1 MSADLKKPHSKPH
14 FALPPGATDCHMHVF
29 GPHELYPCSAKRTY
43 TPRPAPL
50 ADYKTMAATLG
61 LERVVFVQASAYGAD
76 NRRMVD
82 AMREVGSN
90 ARCVIGLDD
99 SISDAELAEMNRL
112 GVRGVRI
119 NVASRGLRDAGEI
132 SRMLH
137 AAAARI
143 AALQWHL
150 QLFTDLTV
158 IQYLAATFRELPV
171 PIVIDHFGLA
181 QAAAGTS
188 QPGFSTLL
196 ELLSAQRCWVKISG
210 CYRISNMEP
219 DFPDVAPIA
228 KALIAANVDRIVWG
242 TDWPHTGSHGHSQ
255 SAEPPLIEYRQLDDG
270 RLIDALADWTRDD
283 VSLAK
288 ILVHNPARLYR
299 F

>member
-14 FALPPGATDCHMHVF
+14 FAVPAGACDCHMHVF
-29 GPHELYPCSAKRTY
+29 GPHELYPCSPKRTY

-50 ADYKTMAATLG
+50 ADYQTMAATLG
-61 LERVVFVQASAYGAD
+61 LQRVVFVQASAYGAD

-112 GVRGVRI
+112 GVRGVRV
-119 NVASRGLRDAGEI
+119 NVASRGLRDTAEI

-143 AALQWHL
+143 APLQWHL
-150 QLFTDLTV
+150 QLFTDLAV
-158 IQYLAATFRELPV
+158 IQSLVATIRELPV

-181 QAAAGTS
+181 QAAAGVL

-196 ELLSAQRCWVKISG
+196 DLLSEQRCWVKISG
-210 CYRISNMEP
+210 CYRISDIEP
-219 DFPDVAPIA
+219 DFPNAAPIA
-228 KALIAANVDRIVWG
+228 KALIAANADHIVWG

-255 SAEPPLIEYRQLDDG
+255 SAEPALIEYRQLDDG
-270 RLIDALADWTRDD
+270 RLINQLAAWAENEANLT
-283 VSLAK
+283 K